1 MDVGRARRW
10 AYSVFVMMRKPL
22 TIRSCTAA
30 VLFCFLLTIAFVET
44 EAQQPTAAIIA
55 PRPVYHPD
63 PEYSFEARRAHL
75 QGTCVLRVHVDPDGA
90 VRDVRVER
98 SLGMGLD
105 EESVKAV
112 RTWRFEP
119 ALQNGH
125 PTAAE
130 IEIQTT
136 FRLGNGDGLGDFP
149 DAMRPLELPIARTI
163 AVCPQISSH
172 REQPPKPKTTIADL
186 HFDGMLE
193 VPVTEQDEI
202 AGSIKQ
208 RVYEGPLELVKNQV
222 FELVREAWMDRGYI
236 NVQVAGDSNILA
248 SNSMGA
254 VIGLAVRVE
263 EGQQY
268 RLAYIRF
275 LNNKVI
281 ANEKA
286 LRDLFPIRDGE
297 VFNRTRVAEGLE
309 KLRNAYATQ
318 GYINFTSVPT
328 PTTDESG
335 NLVSLDVDMDEGK
348 QFVVSGIDLVAQDEQ
363 TLTQASNDLL
373 LKVGHVYN
381 QHLINLFS
389 RKYPLNSSKSSLSGR
404 NLDERK
410 GTVSITLDL
419 RRCQ

>member
-1 MDVGRARRW
+1 M
-10 AYSVFVMMRKPL
+10 AYPVLVSMRKPL
-22 TIRSCTAA
+22 TIRICPAA
-30 VLFCFLLTIAFVET
+30 VLLCFLAAIASVEMG
-44 EAQQPTAAIIA
+44 AQQPSAAIIA
-55 PRPVYHPD
+55 PRPAYHPD

-75 QGTCVLRVHVDPDGA
+75 QGTCVLRVRVGADGV

-119 ALQNGH
+119 ALQNGR

-136 FRLGNGDGLGDFP
+136 FRLSNGDGLGDFS
-149 DAMRPLELPIARTI
+149 DAIRPPELPIARTI
-163 AVCPQISSH
+163 AVCPQIPSH
-172 REQPPKPKTTIADL
+172 HQQPPKPKTTISDL

-193 VPVTEQDEI
+193 VPVAEQDEI

-208 RVYEGPLELVKNQV
+208 RLYEGPLELVKDQV
-222 FELVREAWMDRGYI
+222 FELVREAWMDRGYV
-236 NVQVAGDSNILA
+236 NVQVAGDSNILV
-248 SNSMGA
+248 SNPMGA

-268 RLAYIRF
+268 RLGHIRF

-281 ANEKA
+281 TNEQA

-363 TLTQASNDLL
+363 TLIQASNDLL
-373 LKVGHVYN
+373 LKVGQVYN
-381 QHLINLFS
+381 QGLIDLFS
-389 RKYPLNSSKSSLSGR
+389 RKYPLNSAKSSVSGH

-419 RRCQ
+419 RRCE